1 MQYTISIKSLD
12 KRDAVLFES
21 MLQLIHMQL
30 DAEWCVSDT
39 AKIIV
44 VDTDKQEGE
53 HFCINNNISSDNTQ
67 IIISYAK
74 TNQLDTKY
82 HLSKPLRVQPL
93 IKLLNTIVALET
105 TAVRAE
111 EIAITQDKNPLQQRL
126 SSAFSH
132 ALKKRAAKKQ
142 ESNTIHDT
150 SSSAT
155 IKIEK
160 NNEHTFEP
168 QKYLIGVLQN
178 AIKMQKVQRI
188 GCSGLPSIYICPA
201 KQVCFTDNIMIG
213 QLSSSQKMLYSTL
226 VEHLEIE
233 DITQE
238 AVSDIVTQN
247 KLQHYPIDT
256 LLWLATLQASQGRL
270 LNSLTQED
278 NFYLQQWPNF
288 ATLPPQPV
296 HMNLSAFMLKNKANL
311 STIAEKTNTSVIETI
326 NFVNACY
333 LVNLLHTT
341 TESSIQNKTL
351 SHPKRQ
357 IFQSILKRLLN

>member
-30 DAEWCVSDT
+30 DAEWCVSET
-39 AKIIV
+39 ANIIV

-53 HFCINNNISSDNTQ
+53 HFCITHNNAH

-93 IKLLNTIVALET
+93 VKLLNTIVALET

-111 EIAITQDKNPLQQRL
+111 EAAVIQDKSVLQKRL
-126 SSAFSH
+126 SNALSH
-132 ALKKRAAKKQ
+132 ALEKNEAKKR
-142 ESNTIHDT
+142 ESHNTSTSPDT
-150 SSSAT
+150 T
-155 IKIEK
+155 QIKIEY
-160 NNEHTFEP
+160 NSEHTFDP
-168 QKYLIGVLQN
+168 QHYLIGILQN
-178 AIKMQKVQRI
+178 AVKAQKVQRI
-188 GCSGLPSIYICPA
+188 GCAGLPSIYIYPT
-201 KQVCFTDNIMIG
+201 KQICFTDNIMIG

-226 VEHLEIE
+226 VEHLEVE
-233 DITQE
+233 DLNQTTIL
-238 AVSDIVTQN
+238 DIVEQN

-256 LLWLATLQASQGRL
+256 LLWLTALQASQGRL
-270 LNSLTQED
+270 LNCLDQED
-278 NFYLQQWPNF
+278 HFFLQQWPNF
-288 ATLPPQPV
+288 ATLPPQPA
-296 HMNLSAFMLKNKANL
+296 HMNLSAFMLKNKASL
-311 STIAEKTNTSVIETI
+311 SIIAEKTNTSVIDTI

-333 LVNLLHTT
+333 IVNLLRTS
-341 TESSIQNKTL
+341 TESSIQDKTL
-351 SHPKRQ
+351 SHPKRH